1 MLVGAPGYGN
11 LGMVRWRRTV
21 GSWMTPGTFGCW
33 HRPAWLRLGTVLSS
47 SKGKVTACARFT
59 LALCETF
66 FKAQQERVKQ
76 SRMGRWYRG
85 KSCLQLLGAA
95 SNKAMAAKTRA
106 HPAMGWGKQR
116 AGVWMRGGN
125 KVKCSAFAQPVWE
138 LKYICV
144 DFYDL
149 STLHLVENQ

>member
-76 SRMGRWYRG
+76 SRMGRYRADG
-85 KSCLQLLGAA
+85 IEERVAYSCWEQQVTKQWQPKHEHIQLWDGESRELVFGRGAG
-95 SNKAMAAKTRA
+95 TRS
-106 HPAMGWGKQR
+106 
-116 AGVWMRGGN
+116 
-125 KVKCSAFAQPVWE
+125 SAQH
-138 LKYICV
+138 L
-144 DFYDL
+144 L
-149 STLHLVENQ
+149 SLSGS